1 MNNERMIAVSSD
13 LIERAISLLNLLP
26 ESGTIIELRAA
37 LATQPAEVDAF
48 TNALEVMEGFTGE
61 NWTEIVERFPLLAEQ
76 VEGYASRKVA
86 EASGICQRPAEGW
99 ACSRKPGHDGP
110 CAASVSAPPAAAH
123 EDEAARKDAERYRW
137 LRACG
142 DEWGNLRFLV
152 SRGDVDAEALDEAVD
167 AAMRA
172 KGDGE
177 PS

>member
-1 MNNERMIAVSSD
+1 M
-13 LIERAISLLNLLP
+13 
-26 ESGTIIELRAA
+26 
-37 LATQPAEVDAF
+37 
-48 TNALEVMEGFTGE
+48 
-61 NWTEIVERFPLLAEQ
+61 PL
-76 VEGYASRKVA
+76 
-86 EASGICQRPAEGW
+86 
-99 ACSRKPGHDGP
+99 GP
-110 CAASVSAPPAAAH
+110 APPAAAH